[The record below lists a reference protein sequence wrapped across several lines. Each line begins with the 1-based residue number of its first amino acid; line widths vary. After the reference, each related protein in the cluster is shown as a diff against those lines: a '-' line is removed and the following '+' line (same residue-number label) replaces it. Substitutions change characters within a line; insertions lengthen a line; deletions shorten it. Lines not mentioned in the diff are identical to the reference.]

1 MNPRLNLLSG
11 FRAGLLISAIV
22 LGGCATRPT
31 IIEVAPGIVVVPG
44 SQARY
49 EVVAG
54 RNADL
59 VARMRA
65 APAPAQPRV
74 SDGNTR
80 GGDENFLREQ
90 GLVEIGIGYFPAA
103 DANAARQ
110 QAVQRGIKVGA
121 DVVQVYAPA
130 VDSQASNPPELVATY
145 FVRLQLPF
153 GADFRDVTADE
164 RQSLGQGG
172 VEIGNVI
179 GRTPASAANLRSGDY
194 ILKVN
199 RTPIK
204 DKVAFQTLLQSHMGR
219 NVTLTI
225 RRGKVTLKR
234 LIRLGTLPAAPA
246 Q

>member
-1 MNPRLNLLSG
+1 M
-11 FRAGLLISAIV
+11 
-22 LGGCATRPT
+22 
-31 IIEVAPGIVVVPG
+31 APGS
-44 SQARY
+44 SQVRY

-65 APAPAQPRV
+65 APAPAQPEV

-80 GGDENFLREQ
+80 TGDENFLREQ
-90 GLVEIGIGYFPAA
+90 GLIEIGIGYFPAG
-103 DANAARQ
+103 DLTGARQ
-110 QAVQRGIKVGA
+110 LALQRGIEVGA
-121 DVVQVYAPA
+121 DTVEIYAPV
-130 VDSQASNPPELVATY
+130 VDPQATSPAELVATY

-153 GADFRDVTADE
+153 GADFRDLTSAE
-164 RQSLGQGG
+164 RESLGQSG

-194 ILKVN
+194 ILKFN
-199 RTPIK
+199 GTHIK
-204 DKVAFQTLLQSHMGR
+204 DKAAFQALLQSHMGR

-234 LIRLGTLPAAPA
+234 MIRLGTLPAAAA